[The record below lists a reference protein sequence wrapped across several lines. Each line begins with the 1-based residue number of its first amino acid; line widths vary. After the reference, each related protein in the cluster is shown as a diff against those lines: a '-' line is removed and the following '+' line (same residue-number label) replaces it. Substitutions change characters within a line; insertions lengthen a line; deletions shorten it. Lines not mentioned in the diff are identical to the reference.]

1 MRIAVIGNG
10 AAGNEAAETIR
21 KYDKDAEIIMFSQED
36 YPEYSPC
43 ALPDYI
49 AGWIPR
55 TRLFLKEHKDYEDKQ
70 IRTEFGS
77 RVNEINI
84 EKREVVVAGKA
95 VSYDKLIIAT
105 GSKVFVP
112 PVKGADLPGN
122 FVLKSVRDVDGIVD
136 HGPKKVAVIGA
147 GNIGVEIAAALKLQ
161 GCQVALVEVA
171 ERVMPKIFDHKPS
184 LLIRKMLESRGIEIC
199 TGETVREVK
208 GASRVEGIA
217 SDKRAIAC
225 DTVIWATGFRPNVE
239 LAQKSGI
246 GIGESGG
253 IRVNTR
259 LETDQPGVYA
269 CGDCTESLDI
279 LTGKPVFTPLWA
291 NAKRQAQV
299 AALNC
304 IGRAVEYEGSFST
317 VIEEIYGTVCI
328 SLGLTGETLGQSNV
342 RVLEKEDKQLYYKL
356 LIVDDR
362 IAGLQAIGRCNGIG
376 AVAALI
382 KNKTPLCEVQ
392 RVFQNRAL
400 ILKNP
405 WYLGAVKYILECMNE
420 MLRR

>member
-122 FVLKSVRDVDGIVD
+122 FVLKSVSDVDSILD

-171 ERVMPKIFDHKPS
+171 ERVMPKIFAPETG
-184 LLIRKMLESRGIEIC
+184 LTIRDE
-199 TGETVREVK
+199 
-208 GASRVEGIA
+208 AS
-217 SDKRAIAC
+217 
-225 DTVIWATGFRPNVE
+225 
-239 LAQKSGI
+239 
-246 GIGESGG
+246 
-253 IRVNTR
+253 
-259 LETDQPGVYA
+259 
-269 CGDCTESLDI
+269 
-279 LTGKPVFTPLWA
+279 
-291 NAKRQAQV
+291 
-299 AALNC
+299 C
-304 IGRAVEYEGSFST
+304 IGCRACEINCPFGACVYDY
-317 VIEEIYGTVCI
+317 IEEIVVNCDLCGGNPACVQHCP
-328 SLGLTGETLGQSNV
+328 TGALNFMEIEEMMG
-342 RVLEKEDKQLYYKL
+342 RRREKTAHEQ
-356 LIVDDR
+356 V
-362 IAGLQAIGRCNGIG
+362 
-376 AVAALI
+376 
-382 KNKTPLCEVQ
+382 
-392 RVFQNRAL
+392 
-400 ILKNP
+400 
-405 WYLGAVKYILECMNE
+405 VKGMKA
-420 MLRR
+420 